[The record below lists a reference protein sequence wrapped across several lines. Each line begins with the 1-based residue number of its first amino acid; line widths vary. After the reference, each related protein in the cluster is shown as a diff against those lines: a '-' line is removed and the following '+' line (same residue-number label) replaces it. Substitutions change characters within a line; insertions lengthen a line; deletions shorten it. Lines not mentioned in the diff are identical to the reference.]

1 MNPGEAAGLSLVG
14 DWEVEAT
21 VPGGG
26 AYTGRVTAR
35 LAGDT
40 VEMEWDITAGRYVGL
55 GLARAGAWYVACGED
70 WAGLGLALLGAD
82 GTARWAPGP
91 GRGEVGI
98 TTLIP
103 AGTGRWEAGPA
114 TAADFPF
121 AAVSLGRGGYLLEAE
136 LTGGPA
142 GRGLALPF
150 PGGHALAWY
159 PRLDQTVILR
169 YAAGREPGTLE
180 AVWGLGG
187 HRGLAAETL
196 RSRG

>member
-1 MNPGEAAGLSLVG
+1 MSRLQPPGLSLVG

-26 AYTGRVTAR
+26 TYTGRVIAR
-35 LAGDT
+35 LAGDA
-40 VEMEWDITAGRYVGL
+40 VELEWDITAGRYVGL
-55 GLARAGAWYVACGED
+55 GLAAAGAWYVACGED
-70 WAGLGLALLGAD
+70 WAGLGLALLGAG
-82 GTARWAPGP
+82 GTARWAPAP
-91 GRGEVGI
+91 GRGEIGV
-98 TTLIP
+98 TTLVP
-103 AGTGRWEAGPA
+103 AGAGRWEAGPT
-114 TAADFPF
+114 TAAAVPF

-150 PGGHALAWY
+150 PGGHAVAWY
-159 PRLDQTVILR
+159 PRFDQTVILR